1 MCAVSIPYSSLD
13 LVYYSNLRHI
23 VFGLLAVSLG
33 KIRQKQFQRW
43 VMHHGPVLV
52 LLAGFGYYRLCYA
65 CKLAKMQ
72 HMH

>member
-1 MCAVSIPYSSLD
+1 M
-13 LVYYSNLRHI
+13 
-23 VFGLLAVSLG
+23 FGLLAVSLG
-33 KIRQKQFQRW
+33 KNRQKQFQRW

-52 LLAGFGYYRLCYA
+52 LLAGFGYYRLCYV